1 MQSVEYIIDRIL
13 SAKPELTREEILRM
27 IEDRERRAG
36 GFLTRESAALSLAA
50 ELGVTVEAKFKHD
63 LNLQIKDLTSGLRN
77 VTITGRVIYVSQLKK
92 FRRKNGVEGVKRSIY
107 VADNS
112 GTMEAVLWDEKAAVF
127 NPEDLLGKVVR
138 LSHFSVKR
146 KAGGR
151 LELSANLK
159 SRIEI
164 NPANVENRDYPPLT
178 SFTRRISDLPSS
190 VDKAVNVFGLIEKV
204 YPPTIFKR
212 PNGGEGKVRRVEIS
226 DGSGKVSLVL
236 WDNDADLISEDHVGR
251 NVMAFK
257 VKVKERFDGRIELH
271 TRNQVSEVIILK
283 S

>member
-1 MQSVEYIIDRIL
+1 MQSIEYIIARIL
-13 SAKPELTREEILRM
+13 SAKPELTREEILKM

-92 FRRKNGVEGVKRSIY
+92 FRRKDGFEGVKRSIY
-107 VADNS
+107 IADNS
-112 GTMEAVLWDEKAAVF
+112 GTMEAVLWDEKATSF

-164 NPANVENRDYPPLT
+164 NPANIRDRDYPPLT

-212 PNGGEGKVRRVEIS
+212 QNGGEGKVRRVEIS

-251 NVMAFK
+251 NVVAFK